1 MNPTAMSVGPM
12 NRPRKPNPTNPLV
25 FSSLLDSGFS
35 LRYSRNDQME
45 GNSDFFS
52 RLLSEEAER
61 RQRRVSGAVLVWD
74 NRETQTVDL
83 EKVEAQVFELMSG
96 FAPPRPLLRFS
107 PSRRRR
113 EAPKFSR
120 DSRR

>member
-1 MNPTAMSVGPM
+1 M

-35 LRYSRNDQME
+35 LRYSRNDQLE

-96 FAPPRPLLRFS
+96 FAPPRPLLGIS

-113 EAPKFSR
+113 EAPDSL
-120 DSRR
+120 SRRP